1 MLKTRLTTKNLTA
14 DNELKDY
21 LEKRI
26 SKLNQLIDDDDT
38 SAQADIELE
47 KYGGQN
53 KGEIFRA
60 EINLQVAGAMLRA
73 EEEAETIRKAIDA
86 TKEEMMRELRD
97 RKEKQQTKERDGARK
112 AKDMM
117 RDGEQEADAE
127 AVEDQV

>member
-26 SKLNQLIDDDDT
+26 RKLDQLIDDADT

-60 EINLQVAGAMLRA
+60 EINLQVAGDMLRA
-73 EEEAETIRKAIDA
+73 EEEAETIREAIDA

-117 RDGEQEADAE
+117 RDGGQEADAE

>member
-26 SKLNQLIDDDDT
+26 RKLDQLIDDDDT

-60 EINLQVAGAMLRA
+60 EINLQVASAMLRA
-73 EEEAETIRKAIDA
+73 EEEAETIREAIDA

-117 RDGEQEADAE
+117 RDGGQEADAE